1 MNAEAD
7 RRDARPP
14 SAIAGRYRD
23 RGPLAAAR
31 RIGAMVLRYG
41 FLFAKSWPRLVELIY
56 WPTVQVVL
64 WGLIS
69 QFFLHHSSWLVQA
82 SGALLAAALLW
93 DVLFRSELGVAVSFM
108 EEMWSRNL
116 GSLFVAPLRPYE
128 MAASLLTMS
137 LLRTLIGLV
146 PASLVAIVLYEYSIY
161 DLGLPLL
168 AFFVNL
174 MVMGWAFGLVVC
186 GLLFRWGLGAE
197 SVAWFAIFAIA
208 PISGIYYPIS
218 ELPQWVQYV
227 AMALPP
233 AHVFEGMRAVMFQ
246 GIFRTDLFLYA
257 AELNALYLAI
267 GVVTFLYA
275 FGIARRRGLILQSG
289 AE

>member
-1 MNAEAD
+1 MSAPTDRLEA
-7 RRDARPP
+7 RLP
-14 SAIAGRYRD
+14 SSIAGRYRD
-23 RGPLAAAR
+23 RGPLATLR

-41 FLFAKSWPRLVELIY
+41 FLFAKSWPRLIELLY
-56 WPTVQVVL
+56 WPTVQVIL

-93 DVLFRSELGVAVSFM
+93 DVLFRSELGVAISFM

-116 GSLFVAPLRPYE
+116 GSLFVAPLRPHE
-128 MAASLLTMS
+128 MAAALLTMS
-137 LLRTLIGLV
+137 LLRTLIGMV
-146 PASLVAIVLYEYSIY
+146 PASLVAILLYEYSIY

-186 GLLFRWGLGAE
+186 GLLFRFGLGAE
-197 SVAWFAIFAIA
+197 SAAWFAIFAIA
-208 PISGIYYPIS
+208 PISGIYYPVS
-218 ELPQWVQYV
+218 ELPQWIQYI
-227 AMALPP
+227 ALALPP

-246 GIFRTDLFLYA
+246 GVFRTDLFFYA
-257 AELNALYLAI
+257 VGLNAIYVTI
-267 GVVTFLYA
+267 GAAVFLYA
-275 FGIARRRGLILQSG
+275 FSIARRRGLILNSG

>member
-1 MNAEAD
+1 MSADAD
-7 RRDARPP
+7 RLAARVP

-23 RGPLAAAR
+23 RGPVATAR
-31 RIGAMVLRYG
+31 RVGAMVLRYA

-56 WPTVQVVL
+56 WPTVQIIL

-93 DVLFRSELGVAVSFM
+93 DVLFRGELGVAISFM

-116 GSLFVAPLRPYE
+116 GSLFVAPLRPHE
-128 MAASLLTMS
+128 MAAALLTMS
-137 LLRTLIGLV
+137 LLRTLIGMV
-146 PASLVAIVLYEYSIY
+146 PASLVAILLYEYSIY

-174 MVMGWAFGLVVC
+174 LVMGWAFGLVVC
-186 GLLFRWGLGAE
+186 GLLFRFGLGAE
-197 SVAWFAIFAIA
+197 SIAWFAIFAIA

-218 ELPQWVQYV
+218 ELPQVVQYI
-227 AMALPP
+227 AWALPP
-233 AHVFEGMRAVMFQ
+233 AYVFEGMRAVMFQ
-246 GIFRTDLFLYA
+246 HVFRTDLFLPA
-257 AELNALYLAI
+257 LALNALYLAI
-267 GVVTFLYA
+267 GATVFLYA
-275 FGIARRRGLILQSG
+275 FGVARKRGLILNSG

>member
-1 MNAEAD
+1 
-7 RRDARPP
+7 
-14 SAIAGRYRD
+14 
-23 RGPLAAAR
+23 
-31 RIGAMVLRYG
+31 
-41 FLFAKSWPRLVELIY
+41 
-56 WPTVQVVL
+56 
-64 WGLIS
+64 
-69 QFFLHHSSWLVQA
+69 
-82 SGALLAAALLW
+82 
-93 DVLFRSELGVAVSFM
+93 M

-128 MAASLLTMS
+128 MAAALLTMS
-137 LLRTLIGLV
+137 LMRTLIGMV
-146 PASLVAIVLYEYSIY
+146 PASLVAILLYEYSIY

-174 MVMGWAFGLVVC
+174 IVMGWAFGLIVC

-208 PISGIYYPIS
+208 PLSGIYYPIS
-218 ELPQWVQYV
+218 VLPHWVQAI

-246 GIFRTDLFLYA
+246 HVFRTDLFLYA
-257 AELNALYLAI
+257 AGLNVVYLTI
-267 GVVTFLYA
+267 GVAVFLYA
-275 FGIARRRGLILQSG
+275 FGVARRRGLILQSG